1 MSRMIDRRF
10 ARILGKGEN
19 PRLQVSSGT
28 DDPKLYAE
36 LLVMVRQFAERQPD
50 LIRELRD
57 HHLTPLQA
65 YHQLWLTGKWLRY
78 TGRAAHARPLLTA
91 LESWAKKKRA
101 KLSEATRQARL
112 LFVERIRAIAKPT
125 STLAQLPT
133 ILERHRER
141 CEDDDTA
148 STFNHDRNYAR
159 AFLRDTVKKSD
170 PLYLAVADLQPL
182 KVTPKRGRHP
192 QTPDG
197 ARVIAQ
203 RLGGAAGAIW
213 LSLCYT
219 GMNPKE
225 FFRDGWEVDYQLGAV
240 HIHGEKRAPRQR
252 FIPLLAVPVVPTL
265 TQAGFKSALQRAK
278 IGVTPVDARRSY
290 HMWLAG
296 AKIQKAPRDY
306 FAGHKFK
313 DMEGLYT
320 QPGESMPIIR
330 EWLAD
335 ATPKLQVYCG
345 LPKAGLEVSA

>member
-1 MSRMIDRRF
+1 MIDRRF
-10 ARILGKGEN
+10 ARILGKGEKA
-19 PRLQVSSGT
+19 RLQVSSGT
-28 DDPKLYAE
+28 SDPKLYAE

-65 YHQLWLTGKWLRY
+65 YHQLWLTGKWLHV
-78 TGRAAHARPLLTA
+78 TGRSAHTRALLPA
-91 LESWAKKKRA
+91 LESWAKKKRL

-125 STLAQLPT
+125 ATLAQLPT
-133 ILERHRER
+133 ILERHRET

-170 PLYLAVADLQPL
+170 PLYLAVADLAPL

-197 ARVIAQ
+197 ARVIAE
-203 RLGGAAGAIW
+203 RLGPKAGPIW

-219 GMNPKE
+219 GMNAKE
-225 FFRDGWEVDYQLGAV
+225 YFTDGWEIDYALGAV
-240 HIHGEKRAPRQR
+240 RIHGAKRQSRERMVPMLA
-252 FIPLLAVPVVPTL
+252 FGPLVKAQL
-265 TQAGFKSALQRAK
+265 TRAGFKSALQRYK
-278 IGVTPVDARRSY
+278 VGVTMHDARRSY
-290 HMWLAG
+290 ATWLIAAG
-296 AKIQKAPRDY
+296 IPANRRDY
-306 FAGHKFK
+306 YRGHAPAT
-313 DMEGLYT
+313 MEGLYA
-320 QPGESMPIIR
+320 QPGESVGDF
-330 EWLAD
+330 LKAD
-335 ATPKLQVYCG
+335 GEALRNYCG